1 MKQSYTRFLLF
12 LLSALSWA
20 SRSISQI
27 PLTAPV
33 NYSQNFDG
41 YLGTSAASLPAGWTI
56 GGSFSYRGQG
66 NGSSNTGGSWAYG
79 TGGDRSLGYLGSGS
93 SPNINYSVSF
103 VNNTGNVLS
112 VLVISYDF
120 EQWRFAGGNTNGWSV
135 TGTGALAAVSLAGLN
150 TTSAL
155 SGQNGTPSITP
166 KSVTLTGLNIV
177 PGATFGIRWACSDG
191 PGNDNG
197 IAIDNFQLVAPCSPS
212 APTSLDTTLCAGTSL
227 IWNGNSY
234 TTAQLITDT
243 FTNSQGCDSIVNI
256 TLDFYPL
263 LTHSFADTVCSG
275 QSYPWGMQTLTA
287 TGSYTQTFSAAT
299 GCDSVVTLD
308 LFVRPALTH
317 SFADTVCS
325 GQPYPW
331 GMQTLTATGSYT
343 QTFSAATGCDS
354 VVTLDLFVRPALT
367 HSFADTVCSGQ
378 PYPWG
383 MQTLT
388 ATGSY
393 TQTFS
398 AATGCDSTVT
408 LNLFARPAVTHSFAD
423 TVCSGQSYPW
433 GMQTLTATGS
443 YTQTFSAATGCDST
457 VTLNLFVRP
466 AIVSGTAATICNG
479 ATYAFGTQLLNAS
492 GTYTE
497 VFSAQNGC
505 DSTVTLNLVVNPSIL
520 HSTTQHTCYGSSYPW
535 GAQVLNASGVYTQTF
550 TASGGCDSIVT
561 LTFTVEPEITHT
573 VTADICNGSGYTFG
587 TQVLSSGGTYNQVF
601 PAANG
606 CDSAVTLTL
615 TVKPAISDTTAAHI
629 CFGTQYLFGI
639 QTISLPGVYTQVF
652 PAADGCDSTV
662 TLLLTASPAP
672 VTVYIDTAA
681 CGQVLFEGH
690 AYTAS
695 TVLQDT
701 LWTAEGCDSVFR
713 TVQVTVYDNVPVQQ
727 QVSVSGCGSAT
738 YEGSVFYRDTV
749 LHQLFA
755 GSLGCDSLDRTV
767 TIQVRAPYRDTVHAA
782 LCRGDSYAFHGRT
795 YTAAGT
801 YSAAYTGSL
810 GCDSVIVLELTVW
823 EPPSAS
829 VSMPDAPSH
838 CIGDKVILSASGG
851 TAYTWKSASG
861 TELGYNAEQAV
872 TLYEAGNSFMVEAVD
887 ANGCRDT
894 ASVTL
899 QAHPCCDIW
908 LPNAF
913 SPNNDGVNDVF
924 KPESKGHPRE
934 YALHIFDRWGKTVF
948 SSFNIEQGWDG
959 TKNGQPA
966 DVATY
971 YYRVTGKCVNG
982 APLDQK
988 GSLTLVR

>member
-263 LTHSFADTVCSG
+263 L
-275 QSYPWGMQTLTA
+275 
-287 TGSYTQTFSAAT
+287 
-299 GCDSVVTLD
+299 
-308 LFVRPALTH
+308 
-317 SFADTVCS
+317 
-325 GQPYPW
+325 
-331 GMQTLTATGSYT
+331 
-343 QTFSAATGCDS
+343 
-354 VVTLDLFVRPALT
+354 
-367 HSFADTVCSGQ
+367 
-378 PYPWG
+378 
-383 MQTLT
+383 
-388 ATGSY
+388 
-393 TQTFS
+393 
-398 AATGCDSTVT
+398 
-408 LNLFARPAVTHSFAD
+408 THSFAD